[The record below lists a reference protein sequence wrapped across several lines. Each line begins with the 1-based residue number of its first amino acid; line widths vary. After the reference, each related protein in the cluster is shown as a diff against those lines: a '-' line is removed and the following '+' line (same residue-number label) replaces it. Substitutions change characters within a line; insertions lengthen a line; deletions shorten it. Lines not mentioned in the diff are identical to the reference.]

1 MFNLF
6 PKKKSVDEILEDV
19 GLPTEDLYKSIK
31 KEASDLAA
39 GVINGVYEIIAL
51 KNELS
56 LVEIELE
63 AIVAANHKMAQELKE
78 KNDRVILLENAL
90 DRWSTRAKSWEKM
103 DEELKSN
110 VSELTKE
117 VLNLRHLKTENV
129 ELIERLHKEIQKKG
143 LSFNE
148 AKLQMVQ
155 NDYSK
160 CAEQRDEYKHQLNA
174 ANREIEALK
183 SKLRDYQDK
192 YAESFSY
199 NDMNKL
205 QNKIDEITLMY
216 KERDTKL
223 KTYNGTLLGQ
233 IAGLKEENEKLNLQI
248 VALHK
253 IIEGAKK
260 TIDEQKH
267 PMYPIHWGGYDKN
280 IKEFVESELNNE
292 DPVEGISELLQKAK
306 DLTEGVEVDLDK
318 SLDEQSNESIK
329 KFVESISCPE
339 DDDNEICYICD
350 KCGYKLVN
358 DIFYYGGCGFCKEG
372 KMVEFIKWQKNYSN
386 DLDPEILKQAKEQSI
401 EEIVERLKGIKTQ
414 GFEDCD
420 LRDFVESEIKN
431 EDPLEGKQVKDT
443 WCYNC
448 LYVTEQCKCNEE
460 IEFNSEELL
469 KRVNEY
475 ADNLNDLP
483 KSFPDEFQEETTA
496 DNLEDK
502 FDKGEDCL
510 DYFKPYHCPCNMCKH
525 AREEN
530 TEKSWEEAASDLALR
545 VIRLEKK
552 IEELIIGNTYGSN
565 FKI

>member
-1 MFNLF
+1 MYNWFGFTKL
-6 PKKKSVDEILEDV
+6 
-19 GLPTEDLYKSIK
+19 K
-31 KEASDLAA
+31 KEHEQL
-39 GVINGVYEIIAL
+39 I
-51 KNELS
+51 
-56 LVEIELE
+56 
-63 AIVAANHKMAQELKE
+63 
-78 KNDRVILLENAL
+78 
-90 DRWSTRAKSWEKM
+90 
-103 DEELKSN
+103 EELKNGHNPYGQWTTLTGFNTINGETITSQELADRYN
-110 VSELTKE
+110 NLLEEIKNLKDRNRLLESAIERWQSRTKCWEKSDVELQEMVSELTKE
-117 VLNLRHLKTENV
+117 ILSLRHLKTENV
-129 ELIERLHKEIQKKG
+129 ELLERLHEETQKKG
-143 LSFNE
+143 VYFNE
-148 AKLQMVQ
+148 AKLQVIK

-350 KCGYKLVN
+350 KCGYKIVD

-372 KMVEFIKWQKNYSN
+372 KMVEYKKWCTTKVAMQDAVQAKQREVYGNNFSEEKVPHVMVEYVWIPVDQTEFVGISE
-386 DLDPEILKQAKEQSI
+386 DLFGKDVYEFEYNGKVYTSHVILKY
-401 EEIVERLKGIKTQ
+401 
-414 GFEDCD
+414 
-420 LRDFVESEIKN
+420 KN
-431 EDPLEGKQVKDT
+431 
-443 WCYNC
+443 
-448 LYVTEQCKCNEE
+448 
-460 IEFNSEELL
+460 
-469 KRVNEY
+469 
-475 ADNLNDLP
+475 
-483 KSFPDEFQEETTA
+483 
-496 DNLEDK
+496 
-502 FDKGEDCL
+502 
-510 DYFKPYHCPCNMCKH
+510 
-525 AREEN
+525 
-530 TEKSWEEAASDLALR
+530 
-545 VIRLEKK
+545 
-552 IEELIIGNTYGSN
+552 
-565 FKI
+565 